1 MLFNYFKEDVYMNAK
16 ERVMAV
22 LNHEKPDRMP
32 CFGANS
38 TVTYEQMEKVQAFW
52 PEGHQKG
59 ETMAKQAMAAYTVLG
74 FDAVRVPF
82 CQTFEAVALGCN
94 YKPAKALEGGEGI
107 PGIEHPP
114 IYKLDDTPVFPPDFL
129 SRGMIPELLKA
140 VKILKKEL
148 GDEVPIVAGTIGPF
162 TIAGSLIDTVPLLKA
177 TFKSPEKIRPFLDVG
192 EKAGTALA
200 KALIDAG
207 ADIIS
212 VEDMTASPE
221 LIAPKTY
228 RDYELEYQKKQF
240 EQIPIPKILHICG
253 NVDSIVEWMGQT
265 GADVLS
271 LEPKASAS
279 LARRVC
285 GPDIVLMGGVDTAT
299 TLFMK
304 DPETVKEGSEEC
316 IADGIQI
323 LAPGCAVAPGTPTE
337 NLLAM
342 MEVVKGH

>member
-1 MLFNYFKEDVYMNAK
+1 MNAK

-22 LNHEKPDRMP
+22 LNHQSPDRMP

-38 TVTYEQMEKVQAFW
+38 TVTYDQMEQVQAFW

-59 ETMAKQAMAAYTVLG
+59 ETMAKQALAAYTVLG

-82 CQTFEAVALGCN
+82 CQTFEAVALGCK
-94 YKPAKALEGGEGI
+94 YKPAKSVEGGEGI

-114 IYKLDDTPVFPPDFL
+114 PYKLDDTPVFPSDFL
-129 SRGMIPELLKA
+129 SRGSIPELIKA
-140 VKILKKEL
+140 VKFLKKEV
-148 GDEVPIVAGTIGPF
+148 GDDVPIVAGIIGPF
-162 TIAGSLIDTVPLLKA
+162 TIAGSLLDAVPILKA
-177 TFKSPEKIRPFLDVG
+177 TFKAPDKIRPFLEVA

-200 KALIDAG
+200 KALVDAG

-212 VEDMTASPE
+212 CEDMTASPE

-228 RDYELEYQKKQF
+228 RDLELEYQKRQF
-240 EQIPIPKILHICG
+240 DAIPVPKILHICG
-253 NVDSIVEWMGQT
+253 NVDAIVEWMGQT
-265 GADVLS
+265 GAEILS
-271 LEPKASAS
+271 LEPKASAR
-279 LARRVC
+279 LARQKC

-304 DPETVKEGSEEC
+304 DADTVKQGCEES

-342 MEVVKGH
+342 VEVARIH